1 MKVKVTYTV
10 DLEDIPREADLLLD
24 RVHASLDDLFID
36 LKKLGVTQSPGSEL
50 TAAQEIDDLRRKLYG
65 VDTLLA
71 DTEAI
76 LRGYVATVNNQK
88 SPPEP
93 GEE

>member
-1 MKVKVTYTV
+1 MKVKVIYTV

-36 LKKLGVTQSPGSEL
+36 LKKLGVTKSPGSEL
-50 TAAQEIDDLRRKLYG
+50 AAAQEIDGLRKKLYG

-88 SPPEP
+88 PPPES
-93 GEE
+93 GE